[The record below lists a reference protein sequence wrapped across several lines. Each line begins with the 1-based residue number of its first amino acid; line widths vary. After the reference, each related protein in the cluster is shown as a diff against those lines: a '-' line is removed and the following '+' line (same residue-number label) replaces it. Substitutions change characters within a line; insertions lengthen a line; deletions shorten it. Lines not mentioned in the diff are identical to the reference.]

1 LPMNEFSMQLL
12 RNTSPNVS
20 QKKKLLKINSSQ
32 CNWLTIKKK
41 EEELMPKQK
50 LKRKETK
57 KSQIRLL

>member
-1 LPMNEFSMQLL
+1 MNEFSRQLL